1 MKLSTLF
8 NPCCVC
14 PKNEPIYCILFW
26 NQRVYIANNAR
37 VQIIWIFTMLNFTS
51 HMGGKDIYKY
61 LETEDILDF
70 GKLFTKFQS
79 FRSEMS
85 SPQ

>member
-1 MKLSTLF
+1 MLCFS
-8 NPCCVC
+8 
-14 PKNEPIYCILFW
+14 
-26 NQRVYIANNAR
+26 VYGEIHPLKESIANHNR
-37 VQIIWIFTMLNFTS
+37 VKIIWVFTMVNFIT

-70 GKLFTKFQS
+70 GKLFAKFQS

-85 SPQ
+85 SPQLSF